1 MRRIHRAVLFLP
13 FFLLT
18 AALIALPCRA
28 GAVKETDRG
37 VFYSQSE
44 EGFIVIEGFNDVGSV
59 LDIPAEIDGL
69 PVRRVAD
76 QACRGNAAIIELRL
90 PETLETIGESAF
102 AECPNLLRVSMAGGT
117 VIGFRAFSD
126 DRALLS
132 VTLPDT
138 LTEIEDEAF
147 FGCVMLGRTVIP
159 GSVVRIGT
167 DAFAGCSRISFD
179 VSRNPY
185 AAAYAKEARIPTSFT
200 ETWGFT
206 VLLIAAVTALLG
218 AGLLLIG
225 YRKRKKK
232 KTASRRV

>member
-1 MRRIHRAVLFLP
+1 MHRIRRTVLSFSFL
-13 FFLLT
+13 LLT
-18 AALIALPCRA
+18 AALIVLPCRA
-28 GAVKETDRG
+28 RTVKETDRG

-44 EGFIVIEGFNDVGSV
+44 DGFIVIEGFNDAGSV
-59 LDIPAEIDGL
+59 LDIPSEIDGL
-69 PVRRVAD
+69 PVRRIAD

-90 PETLETIGESAF
+90 PETLEGIGESAF

-117 VIGFRAFSD
+117 VIGFRAFSN
-126 DRALLS
+126 DRAMLS

-147 FGCVMLGRTVIP
+147 SGCVMLGRIVIP
-159 GSVVRIGT
+159 GSIVRIGT

-200 ETWGFT
+200 ETWAFS
-206 VLLIAAVTALLG
+206 VILIASVTALLG

-225 YRKRKKK
+225 YKIRKKK
-232 KTASRRV
+232 KTAPRRV